1 MIPERTARAAPYD
14 NNGSLIMETRTGAGA
29 VANAPIRVD
38 VTKAPGQF
46 GLRSQQI
53 DELIDAIIPGSGKI
67 ESP

>member
-1 MIPERTARAAPYD
+1 
-14 NNGSLIMETRTGAGA
+14 METRTGAGA